1 MWTQLIVP
9 ILVLTTAI
17 VDDDHLRDTIIRE
30 LRESP
35 VIDASPI
42 EVDVHNGIATLSG
55 EVINLVT
62 GERAVE
68 IALQVKDIR
77 SVIDL
82 LDVPVVPRTNEQ
94 LQTLVQKQLSQNSAT
109 ADEALT
115 VRARGGQVIV
125 EGEVDSRVEAE
136 LVDRLVKS
144 VAGVQVLDNRV
155 RSRWVQQRSDDDI
168 QQDIEQRIRWDAR
181 LDNDEIE
188 VSVQEGTV
196 RLSGRVGSN
205 DERMHARIT
214 THVEGVRDVDDEL
227 EVDPILADDQHRD
240 PRFVRIAAAEIETAI
255 RDAWKIDPRISKI
268 DAEITISVGS
278 VTLRGSV
285 PDLKSKQAAEQTAA
299 NTIGVSS
306 VHNYLRVNREEGR
319 DDAEIRLQIEEA
331 FAHDPIVDRF
341 EIHVSVDEGKV
352 ILRGKIESYYEK
364 ARAEQVALHVPG
376 IVDLLN
382 RLEVT
387 DDAPEFD
394 PEFYAYAPSASTD
407 TTKLGTVHVKPDIEI
422 KRAIESEL
430 WWSPMVDSDQVKV
443 KVEAGVAT
451 LEGTV
456 SSTAQAAAAIKNAMQ
471 GGAVIVKNRL
481 RVKQN

>member
-1 MWTQLIVP
+1 MWIQLFF
-9 ILVLTTAI
+9 LVVLLTTNI
-17 VDDDHLRDTIIRE
+17 SDDDRLRDTIIRE

-42 EVDVHNGIATLSG
+42 EVDVNNGIVTLSG

-62 GERAVE
+62 RERAVE
-68 IALQVKDIR
+68 MALQIKGVR

-94 LQTLVQKQLSQNSAT
+94 LQTLVQKRLSQNPAT

-125 EGEVDSRVEAE
+125 EGDVDSRVEAE

-168 QQDIEQRIRWDAR
+168 QRDIEQRIRWDAR
-181 LDNDEIE
+181 LDNDKIK
-188 VSVQEGTV
+188 VSVEEGIV

-205 DERMHARIT
+205 DERMHARIAS
-214 THVEGVRDVDDEL
+214 HVECARNVDDEL
-227 EVDPILADDQHRD
+227 HVDPMLADDQHRD
-240 PRFVRIAAAEIETAI
+240 PRFVQIAAAEIETAI
-255 RDAWKIDPRISKI
+255 RDAWNFDPRVTKI
-268 DAEITISVGS
+268 DADISISVGS

-285 PDLKSKQAAEQTAA
+285 TDLKTKQAAEQTAA
-299 NTIGVSS
+299 NTIGVLS
-306 VHNYLRVNREEGR
+306 VHNYLRVNLE
-319 DDAEIRLQIEEA
+319 EIREDVEIRHHIEEA

-352 ILRGKIESYYEK
+352 TLRGKIESYYEK
-364 ARAEQVALHVPG
+364 ARAEKVALHVPG

-382 RLEVT
+382 QLEVSY
-387 DDAPEFD
+387 DAPEFD
-394 PEFYAYAPSASTD
+394 PEFYAYAPFTSID
-407 TTKLGTVHVKPDIEI
+407 TTRLGTVHIKPDLEI

-451 LEGTV
+451 LKGTV
-456 SSTAQAAAAIKNAMQ
+456 NSTAQAVAAIKNAMQ